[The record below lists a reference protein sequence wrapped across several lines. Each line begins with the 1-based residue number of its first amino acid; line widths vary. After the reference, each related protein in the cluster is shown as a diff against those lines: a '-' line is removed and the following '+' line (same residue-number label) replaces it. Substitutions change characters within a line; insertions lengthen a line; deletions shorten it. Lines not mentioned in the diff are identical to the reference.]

1 MLTASIPA
9 SIRPTEIGPHR
20 HQLGSYVSDK
30 DDGAWPPLPEGNG
43 RVPFGIWMMLGIFVI
58 GLIAL
63 IVLGNME
70 L

>member
-1 MLTASIPA
+1 M
-9 SIRPTEIGPHR
+9 
-20 HQLGSYVSDK
+20 SDK